1 MLLVAYRAH
10 GWRWPLNNR
19 STATDELQN
28 EHHQRDQKQNV
39 DVCTQN
45 VEANEPQ

>member
-1 MLLVAYRAH
+1 MAVA
-10 GWRWPLNNR
+10 LNNC

-28 EHHQRDQKQNV
+28 QHDQRDQKQNV
-39 DVCTQN
+39 NVRTQN

>member
-1 MLLVAYRAH
+1 MSCAWIAVA
-10 GWRWPLNNR
+10 LNSR
-19 STATDELQN
+19 STATNELQN

-39 DVCTQN
+39 NVRTQN